1 MMYSPLYG
9 LYYDVT
15 SAMLLFYLTVH
26 CTFIR
31 PKSFGWH
38 TQLQHSPKF
47 TSFFSMADND
57 ANVGGGGPHPVGGAP
72 AAGHVVAGGAPGA
85 GNVAAGPAAVHNVG
99 GGLPPDARHPI
110 ISLSLEE
117 LQRQRMNQRLSFQ
130 VAYT

>member
-1 MMYSPLYG
+1 
-9 LYYDVT
+9 
-15 SAMLLFYLTVH
+15 
-26 CTFIR
+26 
-31 PKSFGWH
+31 
-38 TQLQHSPKF
+38 
-47 TSFFSMADND
+47 MADND

-72 AAGHVVAGGAPGA
+72 AAGHVVAGGPAAGYVAGGAPGA

-130 VAYT
+130 VAYK